1 MPLGVL
7 VKKKENGK
15 INKILELKR
24 GLTIDKTN
32 LKVNKKISWIYSNK
46 FENLKQEKL

>member
-7 VKKKENGK
+7 VKKKENWEIISK
-15 INKILELKR
+15 VLELKR

-32 LKVNKKISWIYSNK
+32 LKLNKKVS
-46 FENLKQEKL
+46 

>member
-7 VKKKENGK
+7 VKKKEKGK
-15 INKILELKR
+15 IINKILEWKR

-32 LKVNKKISWIYSNK
+32 LKVNKKIS
-46 FENLKQEKL
+46 